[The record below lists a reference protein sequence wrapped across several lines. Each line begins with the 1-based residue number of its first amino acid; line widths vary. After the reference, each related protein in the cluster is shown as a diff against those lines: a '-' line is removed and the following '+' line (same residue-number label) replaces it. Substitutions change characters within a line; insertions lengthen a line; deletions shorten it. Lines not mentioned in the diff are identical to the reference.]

1 MAKTL
6 FETADIRNVAII
18 GHGSCGKTSLAEAIL
33 FSTGATTR
41 LGDTAAGTST
51 FDFEPE
57 EVKRVGSISSAF
69 AWTTFDNKKINLIDT
84 PGDGNFV
91 WDSFA
96 ALRGADAAI
105 VVISAPDGVEVQT
118 ERAYKEAV
126 TLGIPRLVVINK
138 MDRDRANPEKC
149 IAEMEEN
156 LGTKVIPLQ
165 LPVGRSETFVG
176 VVSLLQRKVYR
187 YQLDG
192 SGKHEKEDVPADLV
206 DDVDEAWEALVEA
219 VAESDDTLLEKY
231 LETLELSEE
240 EVRGGLQNA
249 IKAGKIVPL
258 VYAAGS
264 KNVGV
269 QALLEL
275 MCWAFPS
282 PLERGPVTV
291 VDPEGNEEILPVTL
305 DGPFVAQVI
314 HSFIDEFSGK
324 LSIFRVFAGT
334 APDDGAV
341 INLRNEGSERFG
353 SVYSLRGTTRD
364 QVEKAVCG
372 DILAV
377 AKLKETRTNDTLTI
391 SGQNLSL
398 PVIQYPA
405 PMMEYT
411 LSVTQKGD
419 EDKLKVAVDKLIDED
434 PTLSVG
440 YDDLGRKLGLRGMG
454 QAHLDMATEKMKR
467 KFKMAVDTALPLVPY
482 RETLKK
488 KVMNIEGKHKKQTG
502 GAGQFGVCFLNVE
515 PLPRGTGF
523 EFVDKIVGGAIP
535 RQFIPSVE
543 KGVRSRLGQ
552 GPLAGYPIVDVR
564 VELFDGKYHAVD
576 SKDVA
581 YQAAGSKGLRAAL
594 EQGGSRILEPIY
606 KMEIIVPSECM
617 GDIMGGITQR
627 RGRVL
632 GMEPIGT
639 KTIIRAVCP
648 LAEIQLY
655 APDLR
660 SATGGQGMFT
670 MEFDGYEEVPSN
682 MESKIVKESPFS
694 HQTED
699 DD

>member
-1 MAKTL
+1 
-6 FETADIRNVAII
+6 
-18 GHGSCGKTSLAEAIL
+18 
-33 FSTGATTR
+33 
-41 LGDTAAGTST
+41 
-51 FDFEPE
+51 
-57 EVKRVGSISSAF
+57 
-69 AWTTFDNKKINLIDT
+69 
-84 PGDGNFV
+84 
-91 WDSFA
+91 
-96 ALRGADAAI
+96 
-105 VVISAPDGVEVQT
+105 
-118 ERAYKEAV
+118 
-126 TLGIPRLVVINK
+126 
-138 MDRDRANPEKC
+138 
-149 IAEMEEN
+149 
-156 LGTKVIPLQ
+156 
-165 LPVGRSETFVG
+165 
-176 VVSLLQRKVYR
+176 
-187 YQLDG
+187 
-192 SGKHEKEDVPADLV
+192 
-206 DDVDEAWEALVEA
+206 
-219 VAESDDTLLEKY
+219 
-231 LETLELSEE
+231 
-240 EVRGGLQNA
+240 
-249 IKAGKIVPL
+249 
-258 VYAAGS
+258 
-264 KNVGV
+264 
-269 QALLEL
+269 
-275 MCWAFPS
+275 
-282 PLERGPVTV
+282 
-291 VDPEGNEEILPVTL
+291 
-305 DGPFVAQVI
+305 
-314 HSFIDEFSGK
+314 
-324 LSIFRVFAGT
+324 
-334 APDDGAV
+334 
-341 INLRNEGSERFG
+341 
-353 SVYSLRGTTRD
+353 
-364 QVEKAVCG
+364 
-372 DILAV
+372 
-377 AKLKETRTNDTLTI
+377 
-391 SGQNLSL
+391 
-398 PVIQYPA
+398 
-405 PMMEYT
+405 
-411 LSVTQKGD
+411 
-419 EDKLKVAVDKLIDED
+419 VDKLIDED

-440 YDDLGRKLGLRGMG
+440 YDDLGRKLVLRGMG